1 MIVTR
6 RFNVELVS
14 LLSVRI
20 YLVHESMRSTHDYGV
35 KHAENL
41 GLQYRDKVF
50 RVYEFG
56 IQLFDIA
63 KLEANLPT

>member
-20 YLVHESMRSTHDYGV
+20 YLMHESMRSTHDYGV
-35 KHAENL
+35 EHAEYL

-56 IQLFDIA
+56 IQLLDVA

>member
-6 RFNVELVS
+6 RFNVELIR

-20 YLVHESMRSTHDYGV
+20 YLMHESMRSTHDYGV

-50 RVYEFG
+50 RVDEFS
-56 IQLFDIA
+56 IQLLDVA
-63 KLEANLPT
+63 KLEADLPP